1 MDKNEIK
8 RANRKAL
15 PQFMLIMV
23 ICFIIGGTIGFCSA
37 KYGLNTLAGGM
48 KTAGMFFG
56 TYIAP
61 WLMLA
66 AAVIVPV
73 VCVPIYQSATKLL
86 ASWDGENEE
95 MSDTIDEKLSIVLWV
110 TSAAFILSYFLI
122 AASYANGFETFKT
135 ETSGALFLAGIIGFL
150 TIMIEA
156 VIFQQKCVD
165 TTKKMNPEKTASVYD
180 TKFQKKWMESCDE
193 AEKIMIGKCAFKAYA
208 ATNTVCSILSIV
220 LAICALVFG
229 IGFLPSL
236 VVCLIWIV
244 NQAHSKQ
251 SHQEMLD
258 HVEGLLQK
266 LELPYRILR
275 LCGGDMSFTA
285 ALCFDFEVYSEAQKR
300 WLEVSSVS
308 NFDTYQANR
317 LKCRYRNAE
326 KKTELCHTLN
336 GSALALPRIVAALL
350 ENNQTPEGI
359 RIPKALVPY
368 CGFDMID

>member
-8 RANRKAL
+8 GANRKAL

-73 VCVPIYQSATKLL
+73 VCVPIYQSAIKLL

-95 MSDTIDEKLSIVLWV
+95 MSDTIDEKLSIVIWV
-110 TSAAFILSYFLI
+110 TSAAIILSYFLI

-156 VIFQQKCVD
+156 VI
-165 TTKKMNPEKTASVYD
+165 S
-180 TKFQKKWMESCDE
+180 S
-193 AEKIMIGKCAFKAYA
+193 
-208 ATNTVCSILSIV
+208 
-220 LAICALVFG
+220 
-229 IGFLPSL
+229 
-236 VVCLIWIV
+236 
-244 NQAHSKQ
+244 
-251 SHQEMLD
+251 
-258 HVEGLLQK
+258 
-266 LELPYRILR
+266 R
-275 LCGGDMSFTA
+275 
-285 ALCFDFEVYSEAQKR
+285 KR
-300 WLEVSSVS
+300 
-308 NFDTYQANR
+308 
-317 LKCRYRNAE
+317 
-326 KKTELCHTLN
+326 
-336 GSALALPRIVAALL
+336 
-350 ENNQTPEGI
+350 
-359 RIPKALVPY
+359 
-368 CGFDMID
+368 

>member
-86 ASWDGENEE
+86 ASWDGGNEE

-135 ETSGALFLAGIIGFL
+135 EAL
-150 TIMIEA
+150 
-156 VIFQQKCVD
+156 
-165 TTKKMNPEKTASVYD
+165 
-180 TKFQKKWMESCDE
+180 
-193 AEKIMIGKCAFKAYA
+193 
-208 ATNTVCSILSIV
+208 
-220 LAICALVFG
+220 
-229 IGFLPSL
+229 
-236 VVCLIWIV
+236 
-244 NQAHSKQ
+244 
-251 SHQEMLD
+251 
-258 HVEGLLQK
+258 
-266 LELPYRILR
+266 
-275 LCGGDMSFTA
+275 
-285 ALCFDFEVYSEAQKR
+285 
-300 WLEVSSVS
+300 
-308 NFDTYQANR
+308 
-317 LKCRYRNAE
+317 
-326 KKTELCHTLN
+326 
-336 GSALALPRIVAALL
+336 
-350 ENNQTPEGI
+350 GI
-359 RIPKALVPY
+359 RREQFAPQFAA
-368 CGFDMID
+368 